1 MRFSDYIPFY
11 KRNLKIALPIM
22 LSQLGG
28 AITQLADNIMVGQLG
43 TVELA
48 AASFA
53 NAVFSIGFVFA
64 IGISMASTPV
74 IGIHFVQNDDE
85 KVSSYLQNSLLMILI
100 SGIILSSLLAVA
112 CLHFNA
118 MGQDEEVIRLAIPY
132 YWLLVASLLP
142 FMLFAFFKQFLEGLG
157 NTKVAMII
165 TIIANVINIIFNYFW
180 IFGACGFSK
189 LGVAGAGAATL
200 LSRIIMPVL
209 FILAI
214 SKNKQW
220 YKYFKMFELKRFSF
234 EALRKLFGIGLP
246 ISVQMG
252 LEMCTFSFSA
262 IMVGWMGATSLASH
276 QITISMSMMTFMAVI
291 GIASATTIRVS
302 HQFGLRDY
310 KAMRMAANASVHLS
324 LAINVTLGILVISFR
339 NIIPL
344 AFSSDPAV
352 IELSG
357 KLLFWLGCFQV
368 VDSLQGVGLG
378 ILRGITDVFVP
389 MVAAFI
395 SYCLLCLPIG
405 YLLGFKAG
413 LGAEGIWI
421 AFTIGLIFAALF
433 YHLRIQSKFKY
444 FAKLQGVKA

>member
-1 MRFSDYIPFY
+1 
-11 KRNLKIALPIM
+11 
-22 LSQLGG
+22 
-28 AITQLADNIMVGQLG
+28 
-43 TVELA
+43 
-48 AASFA
+48 
-53 NAVFSIGFVFA
+53 
-64 IGISMASTPV
+64 
-74 IGIHFVQNDDE
+74 
-85 KVSSYLQNSLLMILI
+85 
-100 SGIILSSLLAVA
+100 
-112 CLHFNA
+112 
-118 MGQDEEVIRLAIPY
+118 
-132 YWLLVASLLP
+132 
-142 FMLFAFFKQFLEGLG
+142 
-157 NTKVAMII
+157 
-165 TIIANVINIIFNYFW
+165 
-180 IFGACGFSK
+180 
-189 LGVAGAGAATL
+189 
-200 LSRIIMPVL
+200 
-209 FILAI
+209 
-214 SKNKQW
+214 
-220 YKYFKMFELKRFSF
+220 
-234 EALRKLFGIGLP
+234 
-246 ISVQMG
+246 
-252 LEMCTFSFSA
+252 
-262 IMVGWMGATSLASH
+262 
-276 QITISMSMMTFMAVI
+276 MTFMAVI

-395 SYCLLCLPIG
+395 SYCLVCLPIG